1 MVDAAVGELI
11 AAAGHAIVEDN
22 EFFKEKKKGHLFLRV
37 LYYLV
42 PMSILTGFT
51 SGLLIISSRTHHLP
65 KEDLQQYQGFLGL
78 HS

>member
-22 EFFKEKKKGHLFLRV
+22 EFFKDKKKGHLFLKV

-42 PMSILTGFT
+42 PMSILTG
-51 SGLLIISSRTHHLP
+51 IYIWIA
-65 KEDLQQYQGFLGL
+65 YN
-78 HS
+78 

>member
-22 EFFKEKKKGHLFLRV
+22 EIFKEKKKAHLFLRV

-42 PMSILTGFT
+42 PLSILTGIYI
-51 SGLLIISSRTHHLP
+51 LIA
-65 KEDLQQYQGFLGL
+65 YY
-78 HS
+78 